1 MKRLFFPPSCPKCRY
16 RLAWRELDTHF
27 HCPGCHVP
35 LRLSYM
41 GATMLLC
48 IFGPL
53 PFLLVPTEEVWA
65 SVLVV
70 TVGTTI
76 LALIASALVTV
87 RIDRT
92 SDAA

>member
-1 MKRLFFPPSCPKCRY
+1 
-16 RLAWRELDTHF
+16 
-27 HCPGCHVP
+27 
-35 LRLSYM
+35 M